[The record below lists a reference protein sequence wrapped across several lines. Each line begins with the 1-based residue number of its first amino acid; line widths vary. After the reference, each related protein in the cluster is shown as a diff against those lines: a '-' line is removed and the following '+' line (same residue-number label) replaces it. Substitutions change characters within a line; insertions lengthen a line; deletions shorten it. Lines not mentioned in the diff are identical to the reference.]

1 MEFSVRLTASGQ
13 CFKLNLSL
21 IIFFQKSRREGGL
34 LSWKSRQ
41 EGVLVLQEIQVRG
54 GGGGL
59 KNGPIRRGVCGFFL
73 E

>member
-41 EGVLVLQEIQVRG
+41 EGGSCTSGNPGER